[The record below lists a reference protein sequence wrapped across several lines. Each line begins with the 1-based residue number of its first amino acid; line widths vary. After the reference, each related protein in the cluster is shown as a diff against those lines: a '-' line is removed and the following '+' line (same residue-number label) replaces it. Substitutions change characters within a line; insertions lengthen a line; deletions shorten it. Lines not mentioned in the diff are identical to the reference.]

1 MTKQRILLIDDEKSF
16 TQMLKLNL
24 EMSGLY
30 EVREENRGVHALAAA
45 REFEPDLVL
54 LDIMMPDV
62 DGDEV
67 AAQLKADPGLR
78 ESPIVFLT
86 AVTTKQ
92 EVENHNGF
100 IGGHPFLAKPAST
113 GEVIK

>member
-1 MTKQRILLIDDEKSF
+1 MSQKSGSEVKLGVTMQRILLIDDEKSF

-45 REFEPDLVL
+45 REFAPDLVF

-62 DGDEV
+62 
-67 AAQLKADPGLR
+67 ALGLML
-78 ESPIVFLT
+78 F
-86 AVTTKQ
+86 
-92 EVENHNGF
+92 
-100 IGGHPFLAKPAST
+100 
-113 GEVIK
+113 